1 MKIIEIFRSI
11 QGEGTLQG
19 EMMAF
24 IRTSGCN
31 LKCAWCDTKYAY
43 KGGRNMSLQAITNKV
58 RRLRC
63 SWVNITGG
71 EPLIQSEMPALVDAL
86 KELDF
91 KIVVFTNGTVDI
103 ARLPNV
109 DKFVVDWKLPS
120 AKPKEAF
127 NMVNLNRLSPADEL
141 KFVVCDSNDYAAMK
155 DILEGVKI
163 RCKVLVS
170 PCFDRTLDW
179 RNNFRWAKELA
190 EMIVLDNLEVRYS
203 LQIHKVLWGNRKGI

>member
-1 MKIIEIFRSI
+1 MKIIEIFRCI
-11 QGEGTLQG
+11 QGECSLQG

-24 IRTSGCN
+24 VRTAGCN
-31 LKCAWCDTKYAY
+31 LRCAWCDTKYAY
-43 KGGRNMSLQAITNKV
+43 KGGRNMPLSRIVAKV
-58 RRLRC
+58 RKLRC
-63 SWVNITGG
+63 KWVNITGG

-91 KIVVFTNGTVDI
+91 KVVIFTNGTIDI

-120 AKPKEAF
+120 AHPKEAF

-141 KFVVCDSNDYAAMK
+141 KFVVKDTVDYTVMK

-170 PCFDRTLDW
+170 PALDGKSMK
-179 RNNFRWAKELA
+179 WAKELA
-190 EMIVLDNLEVRYS
+190 EMIAFDNLEVRYS
-203 LQIHKVLWGNRKGI
+203 LQIHKVLWGNRRGV